1 MQPAAI
7 STRVAAWTG
16 SSASRAALAGVSANV
31 FLGASSLYWK
41 ALGAIPA
48 TTLLGYRIVAS
59 LLMLALVLAAR
70 RSFKGLAGK
79 LTRRLVLLHA
89 GAAAL
94 VVVNWGTFIW
104 ASIHGHVVESG
115 LGYLVAPFVAIGV
128 GALWFKEGMTA
139 ARLAAIAVI
148 VLALTLLLVG
158 SGELEHRVYL
168 IIGGTWGGYACL
180 KKMTS
185 LDAFSGLF
193 LETCALAALLPLL
206 VLLGPFTLT
215 LPAGLAT
222 DPLLLLAL
230 CGAVSVV
237 PLALFSFAAARLPLS
252 VMGFFQFVLPSTQLI
267 VALAVYHQSVSGN
280 TLAAFGAIWLSLAV
294 IVIEPMWKAWRQS
307 HAI

>member
-1 MQPAAI
+1 M
-7 STRVAAWTG
+7 
-16 SSASRAALAGVSANV
+16 
-31 FLGASSLYWK
+31 
-41 ALGAIPA
+41 GAIPA
-48 TTLLGYRIVAS
+48 TTLLGYRILVS
-59 LLMLALVLAAR
+59 LLMLALVLTARR
-70 RSFKGLAGK
+70 RSFKALASK
-79 LTRRLVLLHA
+79 LTRRLALLHG

-94 VVVNWGTFIW
+94 VVINWGTFIW

-128 GALWFKEGMTA
+128 GALCFKERMSA
-139 ARLAAIAVI
+139 ARLAGIGVI
-148 VLALTLLLVG
+148 VLALALLLRG

-185 LDAFSGLF
+185 LDSFSGLF
-193 LETCALAALLPLL
+193 LETCALTALMPLL
-206 VLLGPFTLT
+206 LWLGPFTLV
-215 LPAGLAT
+215 LPDGLGVG
-222 DPLLLLAL
+222 PLVLLAL

-267 VALAVYHQSVSGN
+267 VALAIYRQQVSGN
-280 TLAAFGAIWLSLAV
+280 TLVAFGVIWLSLAL
-294 IVIEPMWKAWRQS
+294 IVAEPLWRARRQR